1 MKKNDKLIQKNS
13 FDSFKERIGKMRE
26 ITFGGDGCV
35 LSVVL
40 TNLKDRS
47 ELEKHLSQCKIAL
60 RDYPRSKYWKDAIAF
75 IEKKIERKRGIP
87 QDENGN

>member
-1 MKKNDKLIQKNS
+1 VKESGKLIQKNS

-35 LSVVL
+35 LSVIL

-47 ELEKHLSQCKIAL
+47 ELERHLNQCKTAL

-75 IEKKIERKRGIP
+75 IEKKLKKRGNS
-87 QDENGN
+87 QNEKGN